1 MWKIHFAFDLFPY
14 VFPLHNFGM
23 EGAKFGGKH
32 KDMRVFLSTFGSI
45 LPGGDTPAIRP
56 FCNLTVTIVRL
67 QTGHFEGS
75 RSEASPSYTN
85 FSAGVVQSATLQ

>member
-1 MWKIHFAFDLFPY
+1 M
-14 VFPLHNFGM
+14 
-23 EGAKFGGKH
+23 
-32 KDMRVFLSTFGSI
+32 FLSTFGSI

-56 FCNLTVTIVRL
+56 FCNRTVAIVRL

-85 FSAGVVQSATLQ
+85 FSGGGGNLPSGPFFLVKKR